1 MRKNAAEKTA
11 KAIDTVKPAASAK
24 AKKAGGT
31 GRVIKSAQQTEPP
44 RISLAALAAMDTTP
58 KAGKVSKTVRPAKPG
73 KAIEVAKVAEQA
85 KPAKAPKLAKVAKV
99 AKATEMTKVAAATDV
114 MDAATDSATVNGRRA
129 LRGIKLA
136 WNLDAAATDASKALS
151 APVAQ
156 EARKVPASATA
167 PMNIPSPPPQ
177 PKPTL
182 KVRPAAPRIAPKRVS
197 QPSFLASVWA
207 YFRNPSGVTLAGLAG
222 LTVALAFFAATQD
235 GITSDNS
242 AAPLAV
248 HPTAMAG
255 PDDMHSLY
263 SPWDFPP
270 PAVPLPFPGPGYGAH
285 SNYREGRVRY

>member
-11 KAIDTVKPAASAK
+11 KAIDAAKPAASATAAK

-31 GRVIKSAQQTEPP
+31 GRVVKSAQQAAPP
-44 RISLAALAAMDTTP
+44 RISLATLAAMDTTP

-73 KAIEVAKVAEQA
+73 KATEVAKVPEPA
-85 KPAKAPKLAKVAKV
+85 KPAKTPKLAKVAK
-99 AKATEMTKVAAATDV
+99 ATEIAKVAPATDV
-114 MDAATDSATVNGRRA
+114 MDAATDSGTANGKRA

-151 APVAQ
+151 APVVQ
-156 EARKVPASATA
+156 EARKVPTPAAA
-167 PMNIPSPPPQ
+167 PVNIPPPQ

-182 KVRPAAPRIAPKRVS
+182 KVRPATPRIAPKSVP

-222 LTVALAFFAATQD
+222 LAVALAFFAATQD

-248 HPTAMAG
+248 QPTAMAG
-255 PDDMHSLY
+255 PNDASALF
-263 SPWDFPP
+263 SPWDYP
-270 PAVPLPFPGPGYGAH
+270 PAAHPPYPGPDYGAH
-285 SNYREGRVRY
+285 SNYREGRLRY

>member
-1 MRKNAAEKTA
+1 MRKNAAEKTV
-11 KAIDTVKPAASAK
+11 KAIDTAKPAASATAAK

-31 GRVIKSAQQTEPP
+31 GRVVKSVQQTEPP

-58 KAGKVSKTVRPAKPG
+58 KAGKVSKTTRPAKPG
-73 KAIEVAKVAEQA
+73 KATEVAKVSEPA
-85 KPAKAPKLAKVAKV
+85 KPARLAKAPKLAKVAK
-99 AKATEMTKVAAATDV
+99 ATEIAKVAPVADV
-114 MDAATDSATVNGRRA
+114 TDAATDPGASNGRRT

-156 EARKVPASATA
+156 EARKVPTPAAA
-167 PMNIPSPPPQ
+167 PVNTPPPQ

-182 KVRPAAPRIAPKRVS
+182 KVRPATPRIAPKSVA

-222 LTVALAFFAATQD
+222 LAVALAFFAATQD

-242 AAPLAV
+242 TAPLAV
-248 HPTAMAG
+248 QPTAMAG
-255 PDDMHSLY
+255 PNEAPAPY
-263 SPWDFPP
+263 SPWDHP
-270 PAVPLPFPGPGYGAH
+270 PAAHLPYPGPDYGAH
-285 SNYREGRVRY
+285 SNYREGRLRY

>member
-11 KAIDTVKPAASAK
+11 KAIDTAKPAASATAAK

-31 GRVIKSAQQTEPP
+31 GRVVKSAQQTEPP
-44 RISLAALAAMDTTP
+44 RISLATLAAMDTTP
-58 KAGKVSKTVRPAKPG
+58 KADKVRKSVRPAKPG
-73 KAIEVAKVAEQA
+73 KATEVAKVPEPA
-85 KPAKAPKLAKVAKV
+85 KLAKAPKLVKVAKV
-99 AKATEMTKVAAATDV
+99 AKATEITKVASVTDV
-114 MDAATDSATVNGRRA
+114 MDAATDSGTANGRRA

-151 APVAQ
+151 APLVQ
-156 EARKVPASATA
+156 EARKVPTPAAA
-167 PMNIPSPPPQ
+167 PVNIPPPQ

-182 KVRPAAPRIAPKRVS
+182 KVRPATPRIAPKSVP

-222 LTVALAFFAATQD
+222 LAVALAFFAATQD

-248 HPTAMAG
+248 QPTAMAG
-255 PDDMHSLY
+255 PNDASALFN
-263 SPWDFPP
+263 PWDYPP
-270 PAVPLPFPGPGYGAH
+270 TAHPPYPGPDYGGH
-285 SNYREGRVRY
+285 SNYREGRLRY